1 MKYQNYTNL
10 FVIFIFSTFFI
21 TGILIYDDYGISW
34 DEYYNRING
43 FVALNSIRK
52 LFSLNVIYPNLVHST
67 ESFTEGAKMYG
78 VLFDLP
84 MAFIEE
90 KLQVDDSKNYF
101 LFRHFFNFLIFF
113 ISSIFFYLLLNKRFS
128 KKLSVIGLLFLILSP
143 RIFAENFYNLKDI
156 VFLSFFIIALY
167 FAINFLD
174 HSSYK
179 NAFFSSIT
187 CALVIAVKV
196 IGIIIPFI
204 VFVFFILK
212 SLDNINYL
220 KKNILKLIIFFFLL
234 IFFTILFWPYL
245 WSDSLSNFVKALIS
259 FSSHPWRGSVFYFGK
274 YISAMNLPWHYPIVW
289 ILISTPIIYLLLF
302 FLGSFLIVRRL
313 SFRFLKL
320 SAEKE
325 FNDMW
330 RGNKERM
337 DIINFLIF
345 YFTLFLVIELNSTLY
360 GGWRHLYFIYPCL
373 IFISIRGLELI
384 STKLSTKYL
393 FLLIIP
399 FLLYLGLWIIKNHPF
414 QFVYFNKFAGKNVGS
429 NFELDYWGTSNASA
443 LKYIINNDKRDTLN
457 VYSSSNSPYYFSLL
471 LVDNKDRDR
480 IKFVNNKNYADFLV
494 TNHYYLKGDP
504 ILINKEF
511 KKEFK
516 LLKEFKVD
524 NMTINS
530 IFKLN

>member
-1 MKYQNYTNL
+1 M
-10 FVIFIFSTFFI
+10 
-21 TGILIYDDYGISW
+21 
-34 DEYYNRING
+34 
-43 FVALNSIRK
+43 
-52 LFSLNVIYPNLVHST
+52 
-67 ESFTEGAKMYG
+67 
-78 VLFDLP
+78 
-84 MAFIEE
+84 
-90 KLQVDDSKNYF
+90 
-101 LFRHFFNFLIFF
+101 
-113 ISSIFFYLLLNKRFS
+113 
-128 KKLSVIGLLFLILSP
+128 
-143 RIFAENFYNLKDI
+143 
-156 VFLSFFIIALY
+156 
-167 FAINFLD
+167 
-174 HSSYK
+174 
-179 NAFFSSIT
+179 
-187 CALVIAVKV
+187 
-196 IGIIIPFI
+196 
-204 VFVFFILK
+204 
-212 SLDNINYL
+212 
-220 KKNILKLIIFFFLL
+220 
-234 IFFTILFWPYL
+234 
-245 WSDSLSNFVKALIS
+245 
-259 FSSHPWRGSVFYFGK
+259 
-274 YISAMNLPWHYPIVW
+274 
-289 ILISTPIIYLLLF
+289 
-302 FLGSFLIVRRL
+302 
-313 SFRFLKL
+313 
-320 SAEKE
+320 
-325 FNDMW
+325 
-330 RGNKERM
+330 
-337 DIINFLIF
+337 
-345 YFTLFLVIELNSTLY
+345 VIELNSTLY

-471 LVDNKDRDR
+471 LVDSKDRDR

>member
-10 FVIFIFSTFFI
+10 FVIFIFFTFFI

-179 NAFFSSIT
+179 NAFF
-187 CALVIAVKV
+187 
-196 IGIIIPFI
+196 FI
-204 VFVFFILK
+204 NNLCISNCGK
-212 SLDNINYL
+212 SYWNHY
-220 KKNILKLIIFFFLL
+220 
-234 IFFTILFWPYL
+234 
-245 WSDSLSNFVKALIS
+245 S
-259 FSSHPWRGSVFYFGK
+259 FYCFCFFYFK
-274 YISAMNLPWHYPIVW
+274 I
-289 ILISTPIIYLLLF
+289 
-302 FLGSFLIVRRL
+302 
-313 SFRFLKL
+313 FR
-320 SAEKE
+320 
-325 FNDMW
+325 
-330 RGNKERM
+330 
-337 DIINFLIF
+337 
-345 YFTLFLVIELNSTLY
+345 
-360 GGWRHLYFIYPCL
+360 
-373 IFISIRGLELI
+373 
-384 STKLSTKYL
+384 
-393 FLLIIP
+393 
-399 FLLYLGLWIIKNHPF
+399 
-414 QFVYFNKFAGKNVGS
+414 
-429 NFELDYWGTSNASA
+429 
-443 LKYIINNDKRDTLN
+443 
-457 VYSSSNSPYYFSLL
+457 
-471 LVDNKDRDR
+471 
-480 IKFVNNKNYADFLV
+480 
-494 TNHYYLKGDP
+494 
-504 ILINKEF
+504 
-511 KKEFK
+511 
-516 LLKEFKVD
+516 
-524 NMTINS
+524 
-530 IFKLN
+530 